1 MHWRTFKIWIA
12 VTAWKLSKY
21 GFFSGLYFPTL
32 YSNWIRTRK
41 NSESG
46 HFSRSEFKC
55 VWISEWKL
63 QCFNKVT
70 AQKMKFSIKDFF
82 RKLRTWSHLLEKF
95 LMENFIFCAAI
106 SFKGAHVVDI
116 KLTFTDWFFII
127 W

>member
-1 MHWRTFKIWIA
+1 MLMRTFKIWLA

-21 GFFSGLYFPTL
+21 GVFFWSVFSHTIFELNTDQE
-32 YSNWIRTRK
+32 

-46 HFSRSEFKC
+46 YFSRSEFKC
-55 VWISEWKL
+55 VWISEWNL